1 MRGKLE
7 VADFADAITAAVTR
21 PTTRSTCLGENFLLR
36 LNPGIVILLCTR
48 ALRGY
53 PAENSVKSVTFECS
67 KKVDKPSLLI
77 PSSRT
82 HRGLR

>member
-7 VADFADAITAAVTR
+7 VANFADAITAAVTR
-21 PTTRSTCLGENFLLR
+21 RRHVRLAWGENFLLR
-36 LNPGIVILLCTR
+36 LNPGIVVLLCTR

-53 PAENSVKSVTFECS
+53 PAENSVKSATFECS